1 MKTIEKAAID
11 YAQKVYPQINGEH
24 EVDIDGAIISNSAN
38 SFIAGIEF
46 AQQWISVDDELPE
59 ETIDFPFEKYL
70 VLVDIYAKNYS
81 ARTVTCAIYE
91 CKKWSIDRDTED
103 IIEFTVTHWRPIE
116 LK

>member
-1 MKTIEKAAID
+1 MKTIEEAAVD

-46 AQQWISVDDELPE
+46 AQQWISVKDELPE
-59 ETIDFPFEKYL
+59 KHKDCIVKVANFDNIILFGYQYKG
-70 VLVDIYAKNYS
+70 
-81 ARTVTCAIYE
+81 
-91 CKKWSIDRDTED
+91 KWYQYYDDSELN
-103 IIEFTVTHWRPIE
+103 VTHWRPIE